1 MIKEIKKKNIPL
13 ILINA
18 RITKKSFKKWKKINF
33 FSKYIFNK
41 FDLCLSQNKETYKYL
56 KLLGSK
62 NIKKI
67 GNLKFCQR
75 NLELQN
81 RLNLNIKK
89 NFINKKILF
98 TAISTHIGEELF
110 CGRVHLNLKKKYKNI
125 ISVIIPRHIHRAK
138 DIKEELETIGLK
150 IHLHTSNKK
159 VKNYTDIYIVDTFG
173 ETNSFLKLSKIVFM
187 GKSVFGHGG
196 QNPLEAARLGKRIV
210 HGSNIENFIEI
221 YEFLK
226 NQGISSKINSIKELE
241 NLIIKLNKK
250 KSTSKEIK
258 KKLTYTGNQIL
269 LNHEK
274 EINKYF

>member
-1 MIKEIKKKNIPL
+1 
-13 ILINA
+13 
-18 RITKKSFKKWKKINF
+18 
-33 FSKYIFNK
+33 
-41 FDLCLSQNKETYKYL
+41 
-56 KLLGSK
+56 
-62 NIKKI
+62 
-67 GNLKFCQR
+67 
-75 NLELQN
+75 
-81 RLNLNIKK
+81 
-89 NFINKKILF
+89 
-98 TAISTHIGEELF
+98 
-110 CGRVHLNLKKKYKNI
+110 
-125 ISVIIPRHIHRAK
+125 
-138 DIKEELETIGLK
+138 
-150 IHLHTSNKK
+150 
-159 VKNYTDIYIVDTFG
+159 
-173 ETNSFLKLSKIVFM
+173 M

-210 HGSNIENFIEI
+210 HGPNIENFIEI